1 MAEMPTGLASSI
13 EASDDRAKLDA
24 VAKKLIKHRIILAEI
39 LKKCTDEFKD
49 FDVSYIEQNCFA
61 SEVQVNVVSVDQDVP
76 DADATIV
83 GSDTEDASD
92 KEGVIHYDIVF
103 DAVVPDTENII
114 RLVINVEIQVDMD
127 VSYSVVTRAVYYAA
141 RLISR
146 QKGTVFTHSDYQKI
160 QKVYS
165 IWICPDP
172 KKKNANSIAEYGITQ
187 QKVIGKVK
195 EKTEN
200 YDKMKIVI
208 ISLNDEGMENRSD
221 IIRLLST
228 LLSTTESVEN
238 RKKILE
244 DEFHIPMT
252 KEIKEEV
259 SEMCNLGMAV
269 ELKGVEQGIEKG
281 KEQTWLESIRNLMDT
296 MKWSAQQAMDAL
308 KIPKEEQAHYESK
321 L

>member
-1 MAEMPTGLASSI
+1 M
-13 EASDDRAKLDA
+13 
-24 VAKKLIKHRIILAEI
+24 
-39 LKKCTDEFKD
+39 
-49 FDVSYIEQNCFA
+49 
-61 SEVQVNVVSVDQDVP
+61 
-76 DADATIV
+76 
-83 GSDTEDASD
+83 
-92 KEGVIHYDIVF
+92 
-103 DAVVPDTENII
+103 
-114 RLVINVEIQVDMD
+114 
-127 VSYSVVTRAVYYAA
+127 
-141 RLISR
+141 
-146 QKGTVFTHSDYQKI
+146 
-160 QKVYS
+160 
-165 IWICPDP
+165 
-172 KKKNANSIAEYGITQ
+172 
-187 QKVIGKVK
+187 K
-195 EKTEN
+195 EKMEN

-244 DEFHIPMT
+244 DEFDIPMT